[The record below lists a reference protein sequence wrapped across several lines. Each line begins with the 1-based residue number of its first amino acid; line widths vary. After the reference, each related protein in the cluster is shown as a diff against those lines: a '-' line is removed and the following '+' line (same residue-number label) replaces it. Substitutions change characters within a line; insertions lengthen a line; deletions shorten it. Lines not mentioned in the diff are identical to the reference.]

1 MADDPA
7 IKNEIADATED
18 LRDALHQVNNR
29 GEEGVARLRPDRGIR
44 RHPITSACLAGALGF
59 VLGSDSAEVAMVG
72 LLVLGTVVVLSKEPK
87 IYSDLNLGNKHAR
100 L

>member
-7 IKNEIADATED
+7 IKNEIEDATED

-29 GEEGVARLRPDRGIR
+29 VEEGVARLRPDRGIR

-59 VLGSDSAEVAMVG
+59 ALGSDSAEVAMVG
-72 LLVLGTVVVLSKEPK
+72 LLVLGTVIVLSKEHK
-87 IYSDLNLGNKHAR
+87 KSDETER
-100 L
+100 V

>member
-7 IKNEIADATED
+7 IKNEIEDATED

-29 GEEGVARLRPDRGIR
+29 VEEGVARLRPDRGIR

-59 VLGSDSAEVAMVG
+59 ALGSDSAEVAIVG
-72 LLVLGTVVVLSKEPK
+72 LLVLGTVIVLSKEHK
-87 IYSDLNLGNKHAR
+87 KSDETER
-100 L
+100 V

>member
-7 IKNEIADATED
+7 IKNEIEDATED

-29 GEEGVARLRPDRGIR
+29 VEEGVARLRPDRGIR

-59 VLGSDSAEVAMVG
+59 ALGSDSAEVAMVG
-72 LLVLGTVVVLSKEPK
+72 LVVLGTVIVLSKEHK
-87 IYSDLNLGNKHAR
+87 KSDETER
-100 L
+100 V